1 MEDLNCPNCG
11 TTQAKVSI
19 GVCDCCGFEFTE
31 KIINDFLSVQQKKEE
46 EIRRKLAEQ
55 ERQRQQQQRKE
66 EKEKQ
71 EKIKAEKKAAA
82 LEKKRIIKE
91 REERERLK
99 KLVRKDTVRYN
110 REIKFS
116 KIFLKFEKIISKV
129 AIFLVILSIVST
141 FAFADVLNVEY
152 IEPQE
157 HIQTK
162 IQNIYIDFVVPFEYE
177 GQSATEKNEDND
189 DEPIMMSKSTIKLI
203 EALTDVFKNQSS
215 IEDKLS
221 FIFPFSDDF
230 IIEISKRIEELIE

>member
-31 KIINDFLSVQQKKEE
+31 NFINDFLSAEHKKEE
-46 EIRRKLAEQ
+46 EIKRKLAEQ

-71 EKIKAEKKAAA
+71 EKIKAAKKAAA

-91 REERERLK
+91 REEREKLK
-99 KLVRKDTVRYN
+99 KLVRKDTIRYN

-116 KIFLKFEKIISKV
+116 KVFLKFEKIISKV
-129 AIFLVILSIVST
+129 AIFLVILSVVST

-177 GQSATEKNEDND
+177 EQNATEKNEDND